1 MDKSKKNIE
10 KSKKNIE
17 KEKTD
22 LELLREQA
30 EGGKKF
36 LAIFSQAKTSLPE
49 DIRARKLKLRALE
62 QMIRNMEG
70 GEEPENEENP
80 VKNGTKAPEDVKKP
94 ADAPKQLPEM
104 KNNTQ
109 RKEWLDDY
117 RSWGIWYKDEHIG
130 ATFCEYDFEN
140 GARLIV
146 EEYEENL
153 RRLGKTEKRY
163 SPYYH
168 LVGGPEPSRKPS
180 GIPRWERH
188 ETYTRYPDSEGT
200 LIEFLK
206 ELQK

>member
-1 MDKSKKNIE
+1 METSKKNIE
-10 KSKKNIE
+10 KSKKNVK

-30 EGGKKF
+30 KREKKF
-36 LAIFSQAKTSLPE
+36 LKIFSQSKTSLPE

-62 QMIRNMEG
+62 QMIRSMEG
-70 GEEPENEENP
+70 GEEPGNEENP
-80 VKNGTKAPEDVKKP
+80 EKNETKASEDVKNP
-94 ADAPKQLPEM
+94 ADTLKRLPEM

-117 RSWGIWYKDEHIG
+117 HSWGIWYRDEHIG
-130 ATFCEYDFEN
+130 ATYYKYDFEN